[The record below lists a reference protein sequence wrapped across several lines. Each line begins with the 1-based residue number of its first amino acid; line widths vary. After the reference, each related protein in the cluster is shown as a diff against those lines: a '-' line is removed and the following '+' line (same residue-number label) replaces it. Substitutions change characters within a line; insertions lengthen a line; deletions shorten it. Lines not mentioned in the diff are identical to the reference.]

1 MNGMNGMNGMNREAR
16 DDRDDRDDRDG
27 CTLAK
32 KWMGINTRRDPHG
45 SLVTTPLSIYAL
57 MQPYQMKPN

>member
-1 MNGMNGMNGMNREAR
+1 
-16 DDRDDRDDRDG
+16 
-27 CTLAK
+27 LAK